1 MKNRKL
7 TTSDLLKRQ
16 HESEGYGLYGH
27 EVRSPVFWCE
37 RSEDPYLAARA
48 VDESTVRV
56 ANCLQLDADGLFHF
70 MNSKLGRWAG
80 DEIANSATKNQNGQT
95 EAVLEKYMR
104 QFFAQKS

>member
-1 MKNRKL
+1 MKNSKL

-27 EVRSPVFWCE
+27 EVRSPMFWID
-37 RSEDPYLAARA
+37 RSADPYLAARA
-48 VDESTVRV
+48 VDESTVKI
-56 ANCLQLDADGLFHF
+56 ANRLRLDAEELFHF

-80 DEIANSATKNQNGQT
+80 DEIANFTTKNQNGQT

-104 QFFAQKS
+104 QFSAQKS